1 MAEQYHFLIN
11 LLVASPRLF
20 KQFVFGLIDSIVIV
34 FSLWLAYCLR
44 LGVLYSPTE
53 EQLWIFVT
61 APLTA
66 VPIFYFFG
74 LYRAITRYL
83 GMRAIWDIVKA
94 TALFTIVFAVIVLIL
109 KIDEFVPRTIYGI
122 LGVLS
127 LIFVGGFRL
136 IIRWWVGLYI
146 NKQPILGP
154 MKQIPPVI
162 IYGAGESGMQLVAAL
177 KLSRQLKPIAFIDDN
192 VSLHK
197 TQINGLVVY
206 AFEKLAQLI
215 EQYHVNEVLLA
226 MPSLSK
232 SKLSK
237 VITKLEP
244 FPVHVRT
251 LPSLSEL
258 AEGKIKI
265 SDIRE
270 VEIADLLGRDK
281 VQPIQSLLNANI
293 LNKSVMVT
301 GAGGSIGSE
310 LCRQIA
316 KLKPSIVVLFEQNEF
331 SLYEIERELRQSFPG
346 LTIKPVLGDVSEKK
360 RVKAVCKTFAIN
372 TIFHAAAYKHVPMV
386 ELNTTEAIRNN
397 IFGTQVCAEV
407 AIEESVDTFVLVS
420 TDKAVRPTNTMGAT
434 KRFAELILQ
443 AYADEQKSNS
453 IATRFTMVRFG
464 NVLGSSGSVVPLFR
478 EQIRT
483 GGPVT
488 VTDERITRYFMTIPE
503 AAELV
508 IQAGAMGRGGDV
520 FVLDMGEPVRIYE
533 LAQKM
538 IHLSGFTERTAQ
550 QSDGDIQI
558 NVTGLRPGEKL
569 FEELLIGDNVKKTEH
584 PKIMRAEEKM
594 LPIKQVNQQLTEL
607 MTAYRNDDIS
617 QIRQTLL
624 DTVDGFE
631 PQCEVQDWL
640 KQAK

>member
-1 MAEQYHFLIN
+1 
-11 LLVASPRLF
+11 
-20 KQFVFGLIDSIVIV
+20 
-34 FSLWLAYCLR
+34 
-44 LGVLYSPTE
+44 
-53 EQLWIFVT
+53 
-61 APLTA
+61 
-66 VPIFYFFG
+66 
-74 LYRAITRYL
+74 
-83 GMRAIWDIVKA
+83 MRAIWDIVKA
-94 TALFTIVFAVIVLIL
+94 TALFSIVFAVIVLIL
-109 KIDEFVPRTIYGI
+109 KMDEFVPRTIYGI

-127 LIFVGGFRL
+127 LLFVGGFRL
-136 IIRWWVGLYI
+136 AIRWWVGVYI
-146 NKQPILGP
+146 NKQPILGAI
-154 MKQIPPVI
+154 KQSPPVI

-192 VSLHK
+192 TSLHK
-197 TQINGLVVY
+197 TQINGLVVHS
-206 AFEKLAQLI
+206 FEKLAQLI
-215 EQYHVNEVLLA
+215 EYYRVNEVLLA

-232 SKLSK
+232 SQLSE

-251 LPSLSEL
+251 LPSLSEI
-258 AEGKIKI
+258 AEGKVKV

-281 VQPIQSLLNANI
+281 VQPIQTLLNANI

-316 KLKPSIVVLFEQNEF
+316 KLRPSIIVLFEQNEF
-331 SLYEIERELRQSFPG
+331 SLYEIERELKQRFPS
-346 LTIKPVLGDVSEKK
+346 LIIQPVLGDVVEKK
-360 RVKAVCKTFAIN
+360 RVKAACKSFGVN

-397 IFGTQVCAEV
+397 VFGTQVCAEV
-407 AIEESVDTFVLVS
+407 AIEEKIETFVLVS

-443 AYADEQKSNS
+443 AYAEEQKNNP
-453 IATRFTMVRFG
+453 IKTRFTMVRFG

-483 GGPVT
+483 GGPIT

-508 IQAGAMGRGGDV
+508 IQAGAMGHGGDV
-520 FVLDMGEPVRIYE
+520 FVLDMGEPVQIYK

-538 IHLSGFTERTAQ
+538 IHLSGFTERTSQ
-550 QSDGDIQI
+550 QPDGDIEI
-558 NVTGLRPGEKL
+558 KVTGLRPGEKL
-569 FEELLIGDNVKKTEH
+569 FEELLIGDNVKKTDH

-594 LPIKQVNQQLTEL
+594 LSIEQVNQELIELTI
-607 MTAYRNDDIS
+607 AYTNDDAAK
-617 QIRQTLL
+617 IRQILL
-624 DTVDGFE
+624 NTIDGFE
-631 PQCEVQDWL
+631 PQCEIQDWL
-640 KQAK
+640 LKSQ

>member
-11 LLVASPRLF
+11 LLVSSPRLF
-20 KQFVFGLIDSIVIV
+20 KQLIFGAVDSIVII

-44 LGVLYSPTE
+44 LGVLYSPPQ
-53 EQLWIFVT
+53 EQWWIFVT
-61 APLTA
+61 APITA
-66 VPIFYFFG
+66 IPIFYFFG

-94 TALFTIVFAVIVLIL
+94 TALFSIVFAVIVLIF

-127 LIFVGGFRL
+127 LLFVGGFRL

-192 VSLHK
+192 ESLHK
-197 TQINGLVVY
+197 TQINGLVVHS
-206 AFEKLAQLI
+206 FEKLAQLI
-215 EQYHVNEVLLA
+215 ERYRVNEVLLA
-226 MPSLSK
+226 MPSLSR
-232 SKLSK
+232 SQLSE

-258 AEGKIKI
+258 AEGKVKV

-281 VQPIQSLLNANI
+281 VQPIQSLLHANI
-293 LNKSVMVT
+293 LNKSVLVT

-316 KLKPSIVVLFEQNEF
+316 KHKPNSIVLFEQNEF
-331 SLYEIERELRQSFPG
+331 ALYEIERELRLSFPC
-346 LTIKPVLGDVSEKK
+346 LIIKPVLGDVVEKK
-360 RVKAVCKTFAIN
+360 RVKAACKSFNIN

-397 IFGTQVCAEV
+397 VFGTQVCAEV
-407 AIEESVDTFVLVS
+407 AIEEKVETFVLVS

-443 AYADEQKSNS
+443 AYADEQKNNS
-453 IATRFTMVRFG
+453 VITRFTMVRFG

-508 IQAGAMGRGGDV
+508 IQAGAMGHGGDV
-520 FVLDMGEPVRIYE
+520 FVLDMGEPVQIYE

-538 IHLSGFTERTAQ
+538 IHLSGFTERTTQ
-550 QSDGDIQI
+550 QPSGDIEI
-558 NVTGLRPGEKL
+558 NVTGLRAGEKL
-569 FEELLIGDNVKKTEH
+569 FEELLIGDNVETTAH

-594 LPIKQVNQQLTEL
+594 LSLEQVNQQLTRL
-607 MTAYRNDDIS
+607 TVAYKNDDVT
-617 QIRQTLL
+617 QVRQVLL
-624 DTVDGFE
+624 DTIDGFE
-631 PQCEVQDWL
+631 PQCEIQDWIH
-640 KQAK
+640 QA